1 VKTWRIGALA
11 GLLATLLM
19 IPIWA
24 EANPSGVPSA
34 TMADVRPAVASPA
47 MSMGIPVI
55 KMNDDDPMYQPN
67 SIRIVAGQTVE
78 WQNDGQVSHSVTD
91 DASRATNPVDALLP
105 QGVKPF
111 NSGNVMPGG
120 TFRHTF
126 TKPGRYRYFCLTH
139 EMDKMVGEVIVESAG
154 TGQAKAAGPPPW
166 SKTDNQSA
174 ETERLKAK
182 KAVDAAVKS
191 LLVPTARNPLG
202 GPLYPNVN

>member
-1 VKTWRIGALA
+1 MKIWRIGALA
-11 GLLATLLM
+11 SLLTTLLM
-19 IPIWA
+19 IPIWV
-24 EANPSGVPSA
+24 EANPSGEPSA

-67 SIRIVAGQTVE
+67 NIRIVAGQTVE

-91 DASRATNPVDALLP
+91 DSSRATNPVDALLP
-105 QGVKPF
+105 KGVNSF

-120 TFRHTF
+120 MFRHTF

-139 EMDKMVGEVIVESAG
+139 EMDKMVGEVIVEPAG
-154 TGQAKAAGPPPW
+154 TGQTEAAGPQPW
-166 SKTDNQSA
+166 NKTDTQSA
-174 ETERLKAK
+174 EAERSKAK
-182 KAVDAAVKS
+182 KAVDAAMKS

-202 GPLYPNVN
+202 SPLYPN

>member
-1 VKTWRIGALA
+1 
-11 GLLATLLM
+11 M
-19 IPIWA
+19 IPLRA
-24 EANPSGVPSA
+24 EANPSGEPS
-34 TMADVRPAVASPA
+34 TSVVADAKPAVASPA
-47 MSMGIPVI
+47 MSMGTPVV

-78 WQNDGQVSHSVTD
+78 WQNDGQVSHTVTD
-91 DASRATNPVDALLP
+91 DPSHATNPVDALLP
-105 QGVKPF
+105 QGVEPF

-120 TFRHTF
+120 TFHYTF

-166 SKTDNQSA
+166 SKTDTDGQSA
-174 ETERLKAK
+174 EAERLKAK

-191 LLVPTARNPLG
+191 LLVPSARNPLG